1 MPIDDEDDLE
11 DIEDKDSIDG
21 IIQVEGIFKNG
32 KIYVTS
38 SSSAQSIHDK
48 SYIGTILADK
58 SLELEIIETILL
70 IERKRIMI
78 HDESGHEIDREFLF
92 TFAAQTDEKIWVRYL
107 IYRDLRQRG
116 YIVRLGDGDGID
128 FRHYPRGSSGDENVA
143 KYFICILAEGDPVSL
158 DVLDRNTKQ
167 TLQARK
173 ELLLAIVDRLGNPT
187 YYELEQ
193 FKLQMND
200 KLNAS
205 W

>member
-38 SSSAQSIHDK
+38 SSIAQSIHDK

-70 IERKRIMI
+70 IERKRITI

-116 YIVRLGDGDGID
+116 YIVRLGYGDGID
-128 FRHYPRGSSGDENVA
+128 FRVYPRGSTRDENVA

>member
-1 MPIDDEDDLE
+1 MPLDDDYDLE
-11 DIEDKDSIDG
+11 EIEDKDTIDG
-21 IIQVEGIFKNG
+21 ISQVDGIFRNG
-32 KIYVTS
+32 KIYVNS
-38 SSSAQSIHDK
+38 GASAQSVHDK
-48 SYIGTILADK
+48 SYIGTLMADK
-58 SLELEIIETILL
+58 SLELEIIEALLL
-70 IERKRIMI
+70 IERNRII
-78 HDESGHEIDREFLF
+78 ISDEMGHQINRESLF
-92 TFAAQTDEKIWVRYL
+92 TYAAQTDEKIWVKYL

-116 YIVRLGDGDGID
+116 YIVRLGYGDGID
-128 FRHYPRGSSGDENVA
+128 FRVYPRGSARDENVA

-173 ELLLAIVDRLGNPT
+173 ELILAIVDRLGSPT

-200 KLNAS
+200 KLNTT